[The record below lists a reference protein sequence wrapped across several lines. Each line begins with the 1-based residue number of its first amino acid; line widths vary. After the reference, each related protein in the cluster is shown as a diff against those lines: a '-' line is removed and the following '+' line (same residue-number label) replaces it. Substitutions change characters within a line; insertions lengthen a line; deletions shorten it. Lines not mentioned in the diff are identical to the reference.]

1 MGQKHKEIEVSGT
14 QRVRVTVD
22 PLIVM
27 EKEYDRSVPRHT
39 FLKEI
44 DGKFYILCDDQLD
57 DDISDSEISKEE
69 FDYLTSL
76 KFAIRALL
84 TFRVW
89 STKGK

>member
-27 EKEYDRSVPRHT
+27 ENEYDRSVPRHS

-44 DGKFYILCDDQLD
+44 DGKYYILFDDQVD
-57 DDISDSEISKEE
+57 EDITNSEISKAE

-76 KFAIRALL
+76 RVAIRNLL
-84 TFRVW
+84 TFRIW
-89 STKGK
+89 SMKDK